1 MVAVVV
7 GADRIRLFEAW
18 FSFGMDKKFK
28 IYGGYWMHQDAL
40 PQMDDRAIG
49 MIGNSLHYAAGLDTP
64 ENKAFVDAFA
74 KKHKRLP
81 SWFSESAYTA
91 SLWTRT
97 AIEQI
102 KGNVEDRA
110 AFLKAMRGSTI
121 KAPRGTLKL
130 DDYDNPIQNVYIT
143 RIQKINHP
151 AVGPGADQRADQDL
165 RERLAVLD
173 LDARGVPEAR
183 TLQALSPHASIAGG
197 AARRR
202 RPHGAASCAAAIAVS
217 ALMHSGILQA
227 INGISF
233 AALLFLLASGFT
245 LSFGLMRVVN
255 MAHGA
260 YYLLGGYIGLSITR
274 YTGSFA
280 LGVLGGGLAIIPLGY
295 LIDRFLIRRTGENHL
310 AQVLLT
316 VGIAFVMGD
325 VALKIWGGDNLKVP
339 TPIELR
345 GAIELPGGI
354 IYPTY
359 RFVLILFGIVVGLS
373 LWLLYRKT
381 QIGAVVRAGVD
392 DREIVSAIGIN
403 IDRLFVLV
411 SALAS
416 FLAGMAGVVGGAF
429 LTLYPG
435 AEWEIL
441 IYALVVVIFGGL
453 GSLEGAMIGALIVG
467 LLDAYGRWL
476 LPEFSYFV
484 LFGPMAILLLFR
496 PRGIFGREG

>member
-1 MVAVVV
+1 
-7 GADRIRLFEAW
+7 
-18 FSFGMDKKFK
+18 MD
-28 IYGGYWMHQDAL
+28 
-40 PQMDDRAIG
+40 
-49 MIGNSLHYAAGLDTP
+49 S
-64 ENKAFVDAFA
+64 
-74 KKHKRLP
+74 
-81 SWFSESAYTA
+81 
-91 SLWTRT
+91 
-97 AIEQI
+97 
-102 KGNVEDRA
+102 
-110 AFLKAMRGSTI
+110 
-121 KAPRGTLKL
+121 
-130 DDYDNPIQNVYIT
+130 
-143 RIQKINHP
+143 
-151 AVGPGADQRADQDL
+151 
-165 RERLAVLD
+165 
-173 LDARGVPEAR
+173 GV
-183 TLQALSPHASIAGG
+183 
-197 AARRR
+197 
-202 RPHGAASCAAAIAVS
+202 
-217 ALMHSGILQA
+217 LQA

-255 MAHGA
+255 MAYGA

-280 LGVLGGGLAIIPLGY
+280 LGVLGGGIALIPFGY
-295 LIDRFLIRRTGENHL
+295 LIDRYLIRRTGENHL

-316 VGIAFVMGD
+316 VGVAFVMGD
-325 VALKIWGGDNLKVP
+325 VALKIWGGDNLKIP

-359 RFVLILFGIVVGLS
+359 RLVLILFGLIVSLS

-416 FLAGMAGVVGGAF
+416 FLAGVAGVVGGAF

-441 IYALVVVIFGGL
+441 VYALVVVIFGGL

-484 LFGPMAILLLFR
+484 LFGPMAVLLLLR
-496 PRGIFGREG
+496 PQGLFGRES